1 MPMPRVK
8 GAFPLVSR
16 VNLIC
21 IICAMHEEML
31 VLVHLILQKGKRY
44 FFFLDTFRALCAAT
58 DQYIRTC
65 LYGIPYFIHCVIK
78 LSHLSPIYHIVLI
91 RKNYS
96 SQ

>member
-1 MPMPRVK
+1 MIYENNTGNMPMPRVK

-44 FFFLDTFRALCAAT
+44 FFFLDTFRAHCAP
-58 DQYIRTC
+58 QQIRTSERASMEF
-65 LYGIPYFIHCVIK
+65 PTSFTV
-78 LSHLSPIYHIVLI
+78 S
-91 RKNYS
+91 
-96 SQ
+96 